1 MSKVACFGCGGQGHF
16 ARDCTVKP
24 KVPQPPA
31 TQRNPMIKEMLD
43 ALTVVTQGLQVLKS
57 WVPADAAGAQ
67 MVQSIEDEALEV
79 LHQSVAG
86 AFFGIPPEAAGA
98 NF

>member
-31 TQRNPMIKEMLD
+31 AQRNQMIKEMME
-43 ALTVVTQGLQVLKS
+43 ALTVVTRGLQVLKS
-57 WVPADAAGAQ
+57 WVSADAAGAQ
-67 MVQSIEDEALEV
+67 MVQSIEDEAFEV

-86 AFFGIPPEAAGA
+86 AFVGILPEAAGA
-98 NF
+98 SL